1 MIDVTIKLAHQIKSI
16 YDKFEFWTGSN
27 SKLMRSDTVGNARAF
42 AKLIFR
48 KFGFL
53 LMERQIVAVI
63 APQNWYLL
71 KNIR

>member
-1 MIDVTIKLAHQIKSI
+1 
-16 YDKFEFWTGSN
+16 
-27 SKLMRSDTVGNARAF
+27 MRSDTVGNARAF

-53 LMERQIVAVI
+53 LMERQIAAVI

>member
-1 MIDVTIKLAHQIKSI
+1 
-16 YDKFEFWTGSN
+16 
-27 SKLMRSDTVGNARAF
+27 MRSDTADNAHAF

-63 APQNWYLL
+63 APQNCYLL
-71 KNIR
+71 RNIR